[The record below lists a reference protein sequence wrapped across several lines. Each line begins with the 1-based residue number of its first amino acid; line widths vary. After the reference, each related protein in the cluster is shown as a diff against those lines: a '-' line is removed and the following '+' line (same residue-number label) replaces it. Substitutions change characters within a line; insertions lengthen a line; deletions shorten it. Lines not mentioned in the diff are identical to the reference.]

1 MGNNIWT
8 LCASFTSEIIHRVG
22 LKQSGLAAEE
32 IISSNLVAVSNSIAN
47 KKWFAVRITV
57 VISIYSPHSNTW
69 YENDHNQWLFSN
81 GETNTKIRYANIL
94 TNHNILWF
102 SES

>member
-1 MGNNIWT
+1 M
-8 LCASFTSEIIHRVG
+8 CFIHFRNYSPG
-22 LKQSGLAAEE
+22 WFEASGLAAEE
-32 IISSNLVAVSNSIAN
+32 IISSNLVAVSNSIAEMVCGPDN
-47 KKWFAVRITV
+47 CYFH
-57 VISIYSPHSNTW
+57 SPHSNTW
-69 YENDHNQWLFSN
+69 YENDHNQWLFSS